1 METFGKNNNSA
12 IKANKV
18 NDSFELMKK
27 KERVEQITNK
37 YINQSKPQ
45 YRPQFDHQSNS
56 KTRYDSKSRYDSKTR
71 NSIER

>member
-37 YINQSKPQ
+37 YINQSKP
-45 YRPQFDHQSNS
+45 
-56 KTRYDSKSRYDSKTR
+56 
-71 NSIER
+71 